1 VKSEQRV
8 IFNVVNFSKT
18 KSLYREGMSPL
29 VKSTSRLQWQR
40 IPPKNVFYY
49 RCPEHHKNYIMSFA
63 FAFDKEDDVYE
74 FAYSYPYSYTRLQRY
89 LDRIEARKLDYFKRE
104 LLCFSVQQRRLD
116 LITISSPRN
125 LERLQTKIVFV
136 TARVHPGETPSSYVC
151 QGLIDFLLSD
161 HAIAEVLRDNVVFK
175 IIPMLNPD
183 GVYLGNYRC
192 SLMGFDLNRHWHEP
206 SPWAHPT
213 LQATKSL
220 VLEYN
225 ANPNVDLDFYF
236 DIHAHSTLMNGFM
249 YGNVYE
255 DMQRF
260 DQHSVFPKLLCANAE
275 DFSMS
280 NTSFNQDAV
289 KAGTGRRFL
298 GNCLTPCTNCY
309 TLEVSFFS
317 YTTGSPHS
325 SPAPYTEEGCILQDT
340 FAVCLSDKIPTRHQ
354 IDVL

>member
-1 VKSEQRV
+1 VLLPRTSNVLMATASCDDAEPSATPPTDRSTIPLVDSFVGNVNNQVVSPVDHEGPPVRGHLVFNACFEGGNLGRVDLISEFEYDLFIRPDTCNPRFRVWFHFSVSNVKSEQRV

-151 QGLIDFLLSD
+151 QGRSSSVDF
-161 HAIAEVLRDNVVFK
+161 I
-175 IIPMLNPD
+175 
-183 GVYLGNYRC
+183 
-192 SLMGFDLNRHWHEP
+192 
-206 SPWAHPT
+206 
-213 LQATKSL
+213 
-220 VLEYN
+220 
-225 ANPNVDLDFYF
+225 
-236 DIHAHSTLMNGFM
+236 
-249 YGNVYE
+249 
-255 DMQRF
+255 
-260 DQHSVFPKLLCANAE
+260 
-275 DFSMS
+275 
-280 NTSFNQDAV
+280 
-289 KAGTGRRFL
+289 
-298 GNCLTPCTNCY
+298 
-309 TLEVSFFS
+309 
-317 YTTGSPHS
+317 
-325 SPAPYTEEGCILQDT
+325 
-340 FAVCLSDKIPTRHQ
+340 
-354 IDVL
+354 

>member
-236 DIHAHSTLMNGFM
+236 DIHAHSTLMNG
-249 YGNVYE
+249 
-255 DMQRF
+255 Q
-260 DQHSVFPKLLCANAE
+260 S
-275 DFSMS
+275 
-280 NTSFNQDAV
+280 
-289 KAGTGRRFL
+289 
-298 GNCLTPCTNCY
+298 TN
-309 TLEVSFFS
+309 LPS
-317 YTTGSPHS
+317 
-325 SPAPYTEEGCILQDT
+325 
-340 FAVCLSDKIPTRHQ
+340 
-354 IDVL
+354 